1 MTVRALPRAARWG
14 HAARFIAASLLL
26 GASLMVSANTHAA
39 KLSVGKSGHGT
50 VNSSPSG
57 IQCGRRCS
65 AHYAKGTQVT
75 LTPKAAKGYSFA
87 GWSGACSGSSKSC
100 TVSMNGA
107 RRVTATFTPNAQNVV
122 NDYALSVA
130 IAGAGTVTSS
140 PGGINCGTNCS
151 ASYVNG
157 TNVTLTAS
165 PATGYSFSGWS
176 GACSGAGASCT
187 VSMTDARSITAI
199 FSQNV
204 VQYSLSVTTSGVGT
218 VTSSPSGII
227 CGTNCSASYASGTN
241 ITLTAGAATG
251 YSFSGWSGA
260 CSGAG
265 ASCTVSMTDARSV
278 TAFFSQNVVTDT
290 PIVSVTPTQ
299 CSGSGLAELDL
310 AGQCRASPGTM
321 GALEAAD
328 PGTLAGL

>member
-1 MTVRALPRAARWG
+1 MTLRALPRAARWG

-187 VSMTDARSITAI
+187 VSMTDARS
-199 FSQNV
+199 
-204 VQYSLSVTTSGVGT
+204 
-218 VTSSPSGII
+218 
-227 CGTNCSASYASGTN
+227 
-241 ITLTAGAATG
+241 
-251 YSFSGWSGA
+251 
-260 CSGAG
+260 
-265 ASCTVSMTDARSV
+265 V